1 MHPSCLASCFRWSGL
16 ASAVRSADYLNKLN
30 DHIFSHHYIFPFPD
44 GTAILQDGNARINLA
59 HETCPDL
66 TENLWDVLEPTL
78 RSNPNFPLIQAFGEK
93 NTQTTKM
100 NSHAV
105 YTILAQVLSM
115 LQLQQDRKKRET
127 EREIEREKTTK
138 QKQHLTR
145 RQT

>member
-1 MHPSCLASCFRWSGL
+1 MHPSCLASCFSWSGL

-78 RSNPNFPLIQAFGEK
+78 RSNPNLPLIQAFGEK
-93 NTQTTKM
+93 KYTNNKNEQPC
-100 NSHAV
+100 SVYHLSSGSQHAS
-105 YTILAQVLSM
+105 TSARQKKER
-115 LQLQQDRKKRET
+115 DR
-127 EREIEREKTTK
+127 EREKTTK